1 MFRFRAFIFL
11 LVTFFISLA
20 GCGRNQRMD
29 ALYAQRCVSCHGWSG
44 RGDGAV
50 AASLLVSP
58 PDFRQTVER
67 KSTGQIRRIISN
79 GRGMMPAFSPALR
92 PAQISDMVSMVRFL
106 SREGRA
112 VSWWEKYDTLV
123 VAHCSVPWD
132 AVFGS
137 DDTDDEKR

>member
-1 MFRFRAFIFL
+1 MRSFRRLLFL
-11 LVTFFISLA
+11 SLTFGLFSM
-20 GCGRNQRMD
+20 GCGRNERMD

-44 RGDGAV
+44 RGDGAI
-50 AASLLVSP
+50 AASLPVSL

-67 KSTGQIRRIISN
+67 KSTGQIRRIISS

-137 DDTDDEKR
+137 DDTETEKR

>member
-1 MFRFRAFIFL
+1 MRVTGEAKCFDFGRFYFCGWPFL
-11 LVTFFISLA
+11 SA
-20 GCGRNQRMD
+20 WR
-29 ALYAQRCVSCHGWSG
+29 
-44 RGDGAV
+44 AV
-50 AASLLVSP
+50 AEISGWMRCMPSAVSP
-58 PDFRQTVER
+58 VTVGLTVER

-92 PAQISDMVSMVRFL
+92 PVQISDMVSMVRFL

-137 DDTDDEKR
+137 DETEEKKR